1 MRIYGMKLPVLIV
14 GEIVLLL
21 ASVLVFRSLWMIL
34 DLYLEYSY
42 IDTMLIVGIALT
54 IVALFMLNHG
64 MFTKAKNKKSK
75 KK

>member
-21 ASVLVFRSLWMIL
+21 ASVLVFRSAWTLI
-34 DLYLEYSY
+34 DLYFGYSY
-42 IDTMLIVGIALT
+42 TEIMLIIGIALT